1 MWGALFSFLGGPVIK
16 GLIDAYKTRLQN
28 ATQQDSLAADLA
40 AKEILGEIAQ
50 RQTEAALIRQ
60 EQGWWPTAIIRPLF
74 AAPFIVF
81 TCKVVVWDKVLG
93 LGTTDALAPNMRGAF
108 QAVIYAYFVS
118 VRPTPP
124 SGSLSRVRALLID
137 WQIKEQSWTTGGDGQ
152 PAGFQFQGS
161 SSRMRLIGWSA
172 MRASTSRR

>member
-1 MWGALFSFLGGPVIK
+1 LNARAIK

-50 RQTEAALIRQ
+50 RQTEAALIRR

-93 LGTTDALAPNMRGAF
+93 LGTTDALDPNMWGVF
-108 QAVIYAYFVS
+108 QAVIYAYF
-118 VRPTPP
+118 
-124 SGSLSRVRALLID
+124 
-137 WQIKEQSWTTGGDGQ
+137 GGRTIEKV
-152 PAGFQFQGS
+152 ARIF
-161 SSRMRLIGWSA
+161 
-172 MRASTSRR
+172 RR

>member
-93 LGTTDALAPNMRGAF
+93 LGTTDALDPNMWGVF
-108 QAVIYAYFVS
+108 QAVIYAYF
-118 VRPTPP
+118 
-124 SGSLSRVRALLID
+124 
-137 WQIKEQSWTTGGDGQ
+137 GGRTIEKV
-152 PAGFQFQGS
+152 ARIF
-161 SSRMRLIGWSA
+161 
-172 MRASTSRR
+172 RRQN